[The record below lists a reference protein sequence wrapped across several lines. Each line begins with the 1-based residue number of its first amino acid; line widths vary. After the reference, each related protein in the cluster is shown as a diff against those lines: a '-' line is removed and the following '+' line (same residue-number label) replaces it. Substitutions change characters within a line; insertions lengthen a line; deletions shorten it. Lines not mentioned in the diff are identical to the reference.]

1 MLPRCA
7 ARSRWRFGTLD
18 PATAQEAVAQPR
30 RTASVAPVTT
40 PRRCNRRSARRRR
53 RRGVVRRVR
62 QHCGARH
69 CGLGTLMRHDLPGTQ
84 ALAIA
89 PRAMRMRNS
98 SAAAALVAPARPT
111 PRLAPSSTGALP
123 PAIPLAA
130 ITAAAHQH
138 LHAAA
143 GTGECPGIALHLALL
158 RSTHRRLAR
167 VASTSPQQPASAWT
181 NTDAGC
187 HTAHA
192 LAATYARVG
201 RGGFTACANRFGRRA
216 RLLDQSR
223 FYAKRGVVRLMRP
236 PSRCRASRRPP
247 PSSSRSFG
255 SSCITESSSGLP
267 SPHRQGREDGSLD
280 LSPTPR

>member
-1 MLPRCA
+1 M
-7 ARSRWRFGTLD
+7 T
-18 PATAQEAVAQPR
+18 QIAVAQPR
-30 RTASVAPVTT
+30 RAATTAPVTT

-53 RRGVVRRVR
+53 QRRGVGGRVR

-89 PRAMRMRNS
+89 PRAMRMRKS

-111 PRLAPSSTGALP
+111 QRLAPSSTGALP

-143 GTGECPGIALHLALL
+143 GTGECPGTALHLALL

-167 VASTSPQQPASAWT
+167 EASTSPPQPASAWT
-181 NTDAGC
+181 NTNAGC

-223 FYAKRGVVRLMRP
+223 FYAKRGVARLMRP
-236 PSRCRASRRPP
+236 PSRCPGITPLRLPGRSGRPV
-247 PSSSRSFG
+247 
-255 SSCITESSSGLP
+255 
-267 SPHRQGREDGSLD
+267 SPNRRQGSLPRIGKAGRMARSTV
-280 LSPTPR
+280 SPTPR